1 MEEGQRDILE
11 CARYLASRGWA
22 EAGAGNISIRTK
34 QIGIHNTNTIPI
46 NYPAEPDLAIYVTK
60 SGSNFRLM
68 AEDDVSSVVVNED
81 GQNITHGFRQ
91 GKPTSELSTHLFLH
105 NHFAEKNSLAIVHAH
120 LTNLV
125 AATHIFRSE
134 QELNEAIFCHTEI
147 PLLVPGGIGLVP
159 VITPGSVEIAQATL
173 EKIRQGKTCVA
184 WACHGIV
191 AIAEN
196 LLWATNIVEAV
207 EKACD
212 IALKIK
218 SAGGKT
224 IFIGQL

>member
-1 MEEGQRDILE
+1 MEEGKRDILG

-34 QIGIHNTNTIPI
+34 QIDIHNTNAIPI
-46 NYPAEPDLAIYVTK
+46 NYSAKPGLAICVTK

-68 AEDDVSSVVVNED
+68 AEDDVSSVVVGED
-81 GQNITHGFRQ
+81 GQSITHGFRQ
-91 GKPTSELSTHLFLH
+91 GKPTSELSTHLLLH

-134 QELNEAIFCHTEI
+134 QELNEAIFCHTEM

-159 VITPGSVEIAQATL
+159 VITPGSIEIAQATL
-173 EKIRQGKTCVA
+173 GKIKQGKTCVA

-196 LLWATNIVEAV
+196 LLGATNIVEAV
-207 EKACD
+207 EKACE
-212 IALKIK
+212 IALKVK

-224 IFIGQL
+224 IFVGQL

>member
-1 MEEGQRDILE
+1 MEEGKRDILE

-22 EAGAGNISIRTK
+22 EASAGNISVRIKRATVN
-34 QIGIHNTNTIPI
+34 NTNTMPI
-46 NYPAEPDLAIYVTK
+46 NYSAKPGLAIYITK

-68 AEDDVSSVVVNED
+68 AEDDVSSVVVDED
-81 GQNITHGFRQ
+81 GQKVTHDFKQ
-91 GKPTSELSTHLFLH
+91 GRPTSELSTHLLLQS
-105 NHFAEKNSLAIVHAH
+105 HFADKNSLAIIHAH

-134 QELNEAIFCHTEI
+134 QELNEAIFCHTEM
-147 PLLVPGGIGLVP
+147 PLLVPSGIGLVP
-159 VITPGSVEIAQATL
+159 IITPGSVEIAQATL
-173 EKIRQGKTCVA
+173 EKIRQGKTCIA

-191 AIAEN
+191 SIADN
-196 LLWATNIVEAV
+196 LLGATNIVEAV
-207 EKACD
+207 EKACE
-212 IALKIK
+212 IALKVK

>member
-34 QIGIHNTNTIPI
+34 QIGIHNTNAIPI
-46 NYPAEPDLAIYVTK
+46 NYPAKPSLAIYATR

-68 AEDDVSSVVVNED
+68 AEDDVSSVVVGED
-81 GQNITHGFRQ
+81 GQSIAHDFKH
-91 GKPTSELSTHLFLH
+91 GKPTSELSTHLLLQS
-105 NHFAEKNSLAIVHAH
+105 HFADKNSLAIIHAH

-125 AATHIFRSE
+125 AATHVFRSE
-134 QELNEAIFCHTEI
+134 QELNEAVFCHTEM

-173 EKIRQGKTCVA
+173 EKIKQGKTCVA

-196 LLWATNIVEAV
+196 LLGATNIIEAV
-207 EKACD
+207 EKACE
-212 IALKIK
+212 IALKVK

-224 IFIGQL
+224 IFVEQL